1 MYKNLEEFILQIT
14 NNIYDIIIGNEN
26 TLVVKTNAIFDKM
39 QC

>member
-1 MYKNLEEFILQIT
+1 MYNNLEEFILQIT
-14 NNIYDIIIGNEN
+14 NNIDDIIIDNEN

>member
-1 MYKNLEEFILQIT
+1 MYNNLEEFILLIT
-14 NNIYDIIIGNEN
+14 NNIDDIIIDNEN